1 MMLSTG
7 MAKTGLF
14 TFYVRGLPHPHLRT
28 ILLLFEER
36 ERFHKKDYFLKGE
49 KGFFLV
55 FARRNVSLRA
65 KNIC

>member
-14 TFYVRGLPHPHLRT
+14 TFYVRELPHPHSRT

-49 KGFFLV
+49 KGFF
-55 FARRNVSLRA
+55 
-65 KNIC
+65 